1 MILGLFLI
9 ETSLSLFFC
18 RLFLQP
24 FSISSISYPFRVVVC
39 FPMEADVNMTAHGN
53 GIEWQIELWSG
64 IMCQYGRCTQSCLC
78 GPHWLVAPVSAD
90 SVSRTRMDIG
100 PWHFFV
106 NINLMPLKMGNRPAL
121 VLLPLTAILVCRGM
135 CANRPLL
142 ILLYKAMEPV
152 NTHAHACQN
161 FTSKQRVLVAPLH
174 QQVMQKK

>member
-18 RLFLQP
+18 HLFLQP
-24 FSISSISYPFRVVVC
+24 FSISCISYPFRVGVC

-53 GIEWQIELWSG
+53 GIEWQIELRSG

-78 GPHWLVAPVSAD
+78 GHHWLVAPVSAD

-106 NINLMPLKMGNRPAL
+106 NINLMPLRMGNRPAL
-121 VLLPLTAILVCRGM
+121 VLLPLTAWMSHLGLQRHVCKPSTLNIALHG
-135 CANRPLL
+135 NG
-142 ILLYKAMEPV
+142 
-152 NTHAHACQN
+152 TCQHSRSRLPE
-161 FTSKQRVLVAPLH
+161 FYI
-174 QQVMQKK
+174 